1 MTAQKFSAWMGIV
14 LSLIGAPL
22 KIVRVLRQAE
32 PLPFVAYDYIAL
44 ALLLVGAILVLRGR
58 SGRLL
63 TAGWGFG
70 IAMFYGSFFGHY
82 EKWIGGTGNVAF
94 ERTMVFSTGAFLVLN
109 VAGLALALMKP
120 KTV

>member
-1 MTAQKFSAWMGIV
+1 M
-14 LSLIGAPL
+14 
-22 KIVRVLRQAE
+22 
-32 PLPFVAYDYIAL
+32 
-44 ALLLVGAILVLRGR
+44 
-58 SGRLL
+58 

-82 EKWIGGTGNVAF
+82 EKWIGVTGNVAF